1 MKHCSLCKVDFPDH
15 FEFCGSCGRR
25 LEVPS
30 QELGSAPDLYDE
42 ETLFRTREPGNERS
56 EFRERSSVTPQLRAN
71 HPTSER
77 GAPVLT
83 SFSSY
88 DDREIPSQI
97 PRRPLIFGFL
107 VLLVVGVLGI
117 GGWYWWSQQQS
128 ITQTSP
134 SSNSIPGPAAANP
147 STQPT
152 YQPTSAITP
161 QQGTI
166 AGNADEE
173 IKQLRA
179 RRIAATPSE
188 RLEVISALEQAEKK
202 YPKDYRF
209 PYELSKLSIK
219 GTSSHHEAFEPLVR
233 AAQKAIDNGQA
244 DEVLNSLRADK
255 DGDFHKLSHGH
266 AEWQAIEQALRNR
279 DKGMLKVSAH

>member
-1 MKHCSLCKVDFPDH
+1 MNHCSQCNVEFPDH
-15 FEFCGSCGRR
+15 FEFCGSCGQR

-30 QELGSAPDLYDE
+30 QELESAPDLYDE
-42 ETLFRTREPGNERS
+42 ETLFRAREPSHERS
-56 EFRERSSVTPQLRAN
+56 MVRERSSVTPQLRAN
-71 HPTSER
+71 HLTSER

-88 DDREIPSQI
+88 DEPEIPSQI
-97 PRRPLIFGFL
+97 PRQPLIFGFL

-117 GGWYWWSQQQS
+117 AGWYWWSQQQS
-128 ITQTSP
+128 ITQTSQ
-134 SSNSIPGPAAANP
+134 SSNSIPGPATANP

-152 YQPTSAITP
+152 HQPTSAITP

-166 AGNADEE
+166 VGNADEE

-188 RLEVISALEQAEKK
+188 RLEVISALEQDEKK

-219 GTSSHHEAFEPLVR
+219 GTTSHHEAFELLAR

-279 DKGMLKVSAH
+279 NKGMLKVSAH